1 MSELGGAQIPMPQN
15 EQDFEDCNVVL
26 WRCILNDDNVKRH
39 GRRGQRQH
47 GVDIVGCREG
57 RPKQIVGI
65 QCKLKGEGRKLT
77 EDEVREEVEKAL
89 TFEPPL
95 CEYII
100 VTTAPDDTKLE
111 SLARQLSISVSKDRG
126 KNLKIDIYGWE
137 NLQQRIR
144 QFPEAVNAFDPS
156 HTPQA
161 DRIERKF
168 DEQPAEFAAIIAP
181 QLDAIQ
187 GDIASLR
194 ANDVRLPRTAFD
206 SEYHQLIDAIRELLP
221 TNPNA
226 ALELLLK
233 LQSRLDEDVPNHIRF
248 RVASNIAACH
258 FELGD
263 EEKAA
268 NGFIAAWN
276 LSPDDP
282 AAIANKAFGFLLLKD
297 WQSVKTFAE
306 SMLSENPHNA
316 ALAAYYIRGLKNDEL
331 VVDPIAQV
339 PETVRKTPQV
349 AEAHI
354 AWLMDRG
361 APGAWIDA
369 ATAAH
374 STYPDSGELEEVYA
388 CALLSRAIGGDRF
401 VHSHVLED
409 AALADIDKAIEIYE
423 SRWPEVRDRK
433 VHRRGDQTSI
443 ALNLMVAYRL
453 RGRNEESTK
462 TANDALERFPDEVM
476 LKEHAAVIFFEK
488 RDTKRALEL
497 ISDLVINEQIASL
510 RLNIGIVEEDWDSVA
525 DVVDNHLECFP
536 ESVRS
541 LARASRILARVETA
555 PTDERRSILEAD
567 QCNFEGDTRALTLL
581 AQTARLNQLDDLSKA
596 YFKAATSAFSDG
608 DNSPSSRRYLAA
620 EAMARQELN
629 VVVDALWD
637 HVRLDRYS
645 EQLRMLGHALV
656 YYVPIRQR
664 AMRFFEGLAH
674 ELRSL
679 PYFQQLEG
687 VCLFNRGIPQDAVGR
702 FSAALEQEPCLET
715 IIYLIRSLVVT
726 GDRDSIVSLL
736 ERDAVDELPGSPLE
750 RIEFSNVLSEFG
762 EPARAIDLGYEA
774 VTCGL
779 DNPDIV
785 RKYLVL
791 VLNSTWDQ
799 QDHSFDGMVATGVW
813 VHVTETNGKESKGLV
828 GESENRPWGEKI
840 EPTNAFFAKSL
851 GLKTGDV
858 FEHVNNVGVA
868 EKWRV
873 SEIKP
878 RWLQAFHH
886 LVESFGQ
893 RFPDAP
899 GFGSMTIANDDIEP
913 ILEQV
918 RRQSQAAG
926 VRAELYLENG
936 LPIAVAAG
944 DTSGG
949 GIDFA
954 QYLYSAGMQVR
965 VCSGTAEEFKEALAL
980 VKDHRR
986 SGAVLD
992 ALTAWHAAALDIF
1005 PVLKEC
1011 LGSLA
1016 IPASELGRIKAMT
1029 AEFTCG
1035 GGGRSIS
1042 LGYRNGQFIRY
1053 TETDDERADRL
1064 NELKL
1069 RISKIEETCEVEPIE
1084 FPDHFSELG
1093 EFLVGLTPR
1102 DAFAPAV
1109 MAGKK
1114 RLLLCEDMEPI
1125 EFPDHFSELGEF
1137 LVGLTPRDA
1146 FAPAVMAGKKRL
1158 LLCEDMMMRQ
1168 LAGKAFGAKGVWL
1181 QAVLMS
1187 AEQEATMSHDL
1198 YSDAVVY
1205 LAAHRHGHISLN
1217 AQVLLSAFERDESPD
1232 LSNLQ
1237 ALCTY
1242 IGHTGAD
1249 LQSHVALGAGFIDA
1263 LWTSA
1268 RPIVLSNVPV
1278 DSKTLKATDLVFR
1291 ALIGDTNKD
1300 EWPKRAAALFRNLDE
1315 AAALY
1320 LFQWCEAKFLPVDQI
1335 RKILRDEVD

>member
-1 MSELGGAQIPMPQN
+1 MSEFAATQIPKPSDPQAFERCN
-15 EQDFEDCNVVL
+15 EVL
-26 WRCILNDDNVKRH
+26 WRCVLSDPTAHIY
-39 GRRGQRQH
+39 GRSGQRQH
-47 GVDIVGCREG
+47 GVDILGCREG
-57 RPKQIVGI
+57 NPERLVGI
-65 QCKLKGEGRKLT
+65 QCKLRSEGRALG
-77 EDEVREEVEKAL
+77 EDEVRKEVEKAL
-89 TFEPPL
+89 TFTPPL
-95 CEYII
+95 SEYII
-100 VTTAPDDTKLE
+100 VTTAPDDTNLQSFVRKLC
-111 SLARQLSISVSKDRG
+111 ISASKHRDQDLIIR
-126 KNLKIDIYGWE
+126 IYGWGS
-137 NLQQRIR
+137 LQREIR
-144 QFPEAVNAFDPS
+144 RHPEAHKAFDPS
-156 HTPQA
+156 HA
-161 DRIERKF
+161 RHGDRIEQNVK
-168 DEQPAEFAAIIAP
+168 ELPEEVASTLAP
-181 QLDAIQ
+181 QFDAIRN
-187 GDIASLR
+187 DIATLKATRVELDHTGIS
-194 ANDVRLPRTAFD
+194 N
-206 SEYHQLIDAIRELLP
+206 EYDQLIDDYKDLVSTDPATALGLLI
-221 TNPNA
+221 
-226 ALELLLK
+226 K
-233 LQSRLDEDVPNHIRF
+233 LQGRLGDKVTNHIRF

-374 STYPDSGELEEVYA
+374 STYPDNGELEEVYA

-443 ALNLMVAYRL
+443 ALNLIVAYRL
-453 RGRNEESTK
+453 RGRNEESIK
-462 TANDALERFPDEVM
+462 TANEALERFPEDATI
-476 LKEHAAVIFFEK
+476 KEHVAVIHMEEGEA
-488 RDTKRALEL
+488 KRALEV
-497 ISDLVINEQIASL
+497 ISGLELNEQIATL
-510 RLNIGIVEEDWDSVA
+510 RLNISVTLKDWNAVVQIVDD
-525 DVVDNHLECFP
+525 HLETFP
-536 ESVRS
+536 ESERG
-541 LARASRILARVETA
+541 LARATRTLARVELA
-555 PTDERRSILEAD
+555 AEEKRWSILEG
-567 QCNFEGDTRALTLL
+567 EESRYTGDTRALTLL
-581 AQTARLNQLDDLSKA
+581 AQIARVNDLDILSNT
-596 YFKAATSAFSDG
+596 FFEAASSAFQIGDG
-608 DNSPSSRRYLAA
+608 GPASRRGYAT
-620 EAMARQELN
+620 EAMVRQKLD
-629 VVVDALWD
+629 VVSDALLG
-637 HVRLDRYS
+637 HVRTDRVS
-645 EQLRMLGHALV
+645 EELRMLAHALV
-656 YYVPIRQR
+656 YDVPIRQR
-664 AMRFFEGLAH
+664 AARFFEELAP
-674 ELRSL
+674 ELRRL
-679 PYFQQLEG
+679 PYFQRLEG
-687 VCLFNRGIPQDAVGR
+687 ILHYNRGLYRNAVAQFSDA
-702 FSAALEQEPCLET
+702 FEQQPVMENLLC
-715 IIYLIRSLVVT
+715 LIRSLFAI
-726 GDRDSIVSLL
+726 GDRKGIESLI
-736 ERDAVDELPGSPLE
+736 ERYTVDELQGSPIE
-750 RIEFSNVLSEFG
+750 RIEFSHFLSEFG
-762 EPARAIDLGYEA
+762 EYSRAIDLGYKA
-774 VTCGL
+774 LTDGL

-791 VLNSTWDQ
+791 VLNSAWDK
-799 QDHSFDGMVATGVW
+799 QDHGFDGTVATGVW
-813 VHVTETNGKESKGLV
+813 VHLTETNGKESMGLV
-828 GESENRPWGEKI
+828 GESANRPWGEKI
-840 EPTNAFFAKSL
+840 EPTNAFFANSL
-851 GLKTGDV
+851 GLKTEDV
-858 FEHVNNVGVA
+858 FEHINSLGVA
-868 EKWRV
+868 EKWTV

-899 GFGSMTIANDDIEP
+899 EFGSMTIANDDIEP

-926 VRAELYLENG
+926 VRAELYLEKG

-944 DTSGG
+944 DTPGG

-965 VCSGTAEEFKEALAL
+965 VCSGTAEEFNEAFAL

-1011 LGSLA
+1011 LGPLA

-1029 AEFTCG
+1029 AEFTRG

-1053 TETDDERADRL
+1053 TETDDERAERL

-1114 RLLLCEDMEPI
+1114 RLLLCED
-1125 EFPDHFSELGEF
+1125 L
-1137 LVGLTPRDA
+1137 
-1146 FAPAVMAGKKRL
+1146 
-1158 LLCEDMMMRQ
+1158 MMRQ

-1181 QAVLMS
+1181 QAVLIG
-1187 AEQEATMSHDL
+1187 AEQAKEISQNEH
-1198 YSDAVVY
+1198 SDAVVY
-1205 LAAHRHGHISLN
+1205 LAAHRHGPVSLN
-1217 AQVLLSAFERDESPD
+1217 RQLLLTAFERDESPD
-1232 LSNLQ
+1232 LSNIQ
-1237 ALCTY
+1237 ALCSY
-1242 IGHTGAD
+1242 IGHDGAD
-1249 LQSHVALGAGFIDA
+1249 LQSHSALGAEFINA
-1263 LWTSA
+1263 LWKNA
-1268 RPIVLSNVPV
+1268 RPIVLSDVPV
-1278 DSKTLKATDLVFR
+1278 DSKTLKATDLIFL
-1291 ALIGDTNKD
+1291 ALIGEHKND
-1300 EWPKRAAALFRNLDE
+1300 EWARWAAALFRGLTKDPRRYLIRWCDE
-1315 AAALY
+1315 N
-1320 LFQWCEAKFLPVDQI
+1320 FLPFDQV
-1335 RKILRDEVD
+1335 RRILRNEMD